1 MFKLF
6 GVKIKSDVPV
16 RKGLL
21 LVYGL
26 GKPTV
31 DKICF
36 TIGINP
42 RAKVSKL
49 SRRTQGKI
57 QHFLNVNRIQPARI
71 KKLRRDSVID
81 LINKKSYRGMRH
93 KINILFEDKE
103 QVLMLGHKGVLVTS
117 MQKSNIVI

>member
-93 KINILFEDKE
+93 KNKYPVRGQRTSTNARTQRRIGDK
-103 QVLMLGHKGVLVTS
+103 HAK
-117 MQKSNIVI
+117 I

>member
-6 GVKIKSDVPV
+6 GIKIKSDVSI

-42 RAKVSKL
+42 RTKVSTL

-57 QHFLNVNRIQPARI
+57 QHFLNVNEIRPSRI
-71 KKLRRDSVID
+71 KKIRRDSVVG
-81 LINKKSYRGMRH
+81 LISMKSHRGMRH
-93 KINILFEDKE
+93 KNKYPVRE
-103 QVLMLGHKGVLVTS
+103 QRTS
-117 MQKSNIVI
+117 TNARTQKRIGSKHAKI